1 MLIRL
6 GSFWIFL
13 ILFILGV
20 IYLPGA
26 AKYVKLKRKENEL
39 SRQITNLQ
47 SEIKKLQHQEHLLK
61 TDLQHLEQEVRE
73 VLGLVKPG
81 EIVVKVIEEEV
92 PAKTPQP
99 SNP

>member
-6 GSFWIFL
+6 GSFWVFL
-13 ILFILGV
+13 IIFILGV

-26 AKYVKLKRKENEL
+26 AKYIKLKRKENEL
-39 SRQITNLQ
+39 SRQIANLQ
-47 SEIKKLQHQEHLLK
+47 SEIKKLQNEEHLLK
-61 TDLQHLEQEVRE
+61 TDLNHLEQEVRK

-92 PAKTPQP
+92 PSPAAQT
-99 SNP
+99 S